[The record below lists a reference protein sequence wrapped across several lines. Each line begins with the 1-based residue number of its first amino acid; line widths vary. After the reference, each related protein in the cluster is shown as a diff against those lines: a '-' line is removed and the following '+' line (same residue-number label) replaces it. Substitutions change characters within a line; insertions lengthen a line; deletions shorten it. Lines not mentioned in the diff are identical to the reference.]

1 MPKAVSRQSKNKQK
15 ASKIAKAKASA
26 GMNQKLA
33 EDKTFGALLLLGP
46 ELDSGARSG
55 GALTPR
61 WCGCG
66 QA

>member
-33 EDKTFGALLLLGP
+33 EDKTFGALLLLGA
-46 ELDSGARSG
+46 LDSGARSG

>member
-15 ASKIAKAKASA
+15 GSKIAKAKASA

-33 EDKTFGALLLLGP
+33 EDKTFGALLFA
-46 ELDSGARSG
+46 SGIALRRR
-55 GALTPR
+55 LTPR

>member
-15 ASKIAKAKASA
+15 GSKIAKAKASA

-33 EDKTFGALLLLGP
+33 EDKTFGALLFAP
-46 ELDSGARSG
+46 RESRSG